1 MLQKKYFAEID
12 GLRAIAVLG
21 VIFFHLGFS
30 SFSGGFIGVDI
41 FFVISGFLMTRNII
55 VNMQKGSFSFSKF
68 YIRRMRRLLPV
79 FFVVL
84 FLTLIF
90 GYLLFAPEHL
100 IKLGKSLI
108 YSLLGISNFFFLGET
123 GYFNGISEFKPL
135 LHTWSLAVEWQFYIL
150 LPVIFF
156 FLFRFKR
163 KSKIPFY
170 LILGGIV
177 SLYFSEKLLTI
188 DPSAVF
194 FLLPFRVVEFAL
206 GAILVWLLQFQPRRK
221 IIFELFMILGLALI
235 FYGFF
240 SFTKNTP
247 FPGFYAM
254 IPCLGAVFVIYGSQC
269 KFVSFLLKNPL
280 SVGIGL
286 ISYSLYLIHWPV
298 LVFYRYWKN
307 SELLFKE
314 QILFLII
321 IFLLSYLSYKFIE
334 TPFYKRKIQEKKNSQ
349 RIFIWFSVL
358 FVILLIFFSLIV
370 VQKSGFPNR
379 VETRFLQINSDDNF
393 YNRSYGGIGHRFSVM
408 GTLGES
414 KTNFEDYDVIL
425 MGDSY
430 SLQYAAGLDILFNQ
444 QNITA
449 ITIIDYGCLF
459 GPNLTLLNKK
469 AKNNTCIVQN
479 KLFFD
484 LLKNNTKPII
494 WSQSWE
500 SYDLFICDFN
510 GDQIEFETDD
520 QYNDFMITNIKQV
533 RDRIMPEVQL
543 IIIGDTPTMGK
554 NFGISSCLSRSKYFQ
569 SNCIKSMTFPKSEA
583 MGIEINSRILNYTNL
598 EKNIVF
604 LNPFEVFCDDDFCY
618 SFDLGKN
625 KVWYQDK
632 SHLSVSGSI
641 EAINYFEK
649 DIIRIIKDSK

>member
-1 MLQKKYFAEID
+1 
-12 GLRAIAVLG
+12 
-21 VIFFHLGFS
+21 
-30 SFSGGFIGVDI
+30 
-41 FFVISGFLMTRNII
+41 
-55 VNMQKGSFSFSKF
+55 
-68 YIRRMRRLLPV
+68 
-79 FFVVL
+79 
-84 FLTLIF
+84 
-90 GYLLFAPEHL
+90 
-100 IKLGKSLI
+100 
-108 YSLLGISNFFFLGET
+108 
-123 GYFNGISEFKPL
+123 
-135 LHTWSLAVEWQFYIL
+135 
-150 LPVIFF
+150 
-156 FLFRFKR
+156 
-163 KSKIPFY
+163 
-170 LILGGIV
+170 
-177 SLYFSEKLLTI
+177 
-188 DPSAVF
+188 
-194 FLLPFRVVEFAL
+194 
-206 GAILVWLLQFQPRRK
+206 
-221 IIFELFMILGLALI
+221 
-235 FYGFF
+235 
-240 SFTKNTP
+240 
-247 FPGFYAM
+247 
-254 IPCLGAVFVIYGSQC
+254 
-269 KFVSFLLKNPL
+269 
-280 SVGIGL
+280 
-286 ISYSLYLIHWPV
+286 
-298 LVFYRYWKN
+298 
-307 SELLFKE
+307 
-314 QILFLII
+314 
-321 IFLLSYLSYKFIE
+321 
-334 TPFYKRKIQEKKNSQ
+334 
-349 RIFIWFSVL
+349 
-358 FVILLIFFSLIV
+358 
-370 VQKSGFPNR
+370 
-379 VETRFLQINSDDNF
+379 
-393 YNRSYGGIGHRFSVM
+393 M